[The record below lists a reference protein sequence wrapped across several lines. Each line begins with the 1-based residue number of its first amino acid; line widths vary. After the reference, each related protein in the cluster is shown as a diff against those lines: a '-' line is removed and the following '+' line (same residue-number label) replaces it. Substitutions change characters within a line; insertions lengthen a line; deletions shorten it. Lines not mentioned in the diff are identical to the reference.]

1 MLTGKLTQGLTQ
13 LLQHGGMRYL
23 ISVGAQA
30 LVSGFHFILNLL
42 LLREL
47 SQYDYGV
54 FAFAFVLALFA
65 AAINNALIS
74 TPLSVF
80 TPVITDDTDRHQSE
94 LMLGSVNLLFTA
106 ALLLTGVLYALV
118 DTMALDLTLSVAL
131 FVACYSAR
139 QFSRSFGYTRMKPL
153 FTALGDITYVVTG
166 TIFVAFTLLKS
177 DSTSTSQMLVSLA
190 AANGVAMLI
199 ERLMLHG
206 TAAFR
211 FNVSTLPGYRHIW
224 LQSRWALIGAVTTL
238 LIAQAHSLI
247 VTSTVGPDAF
257 APLAAGFVLFG
268 PVRVALLT
276 WQNMVKPE
284 MAVALSRAQHA
295 VVRSQ
300 IRNTTLYMVLALGCF
315 GAALYGLWPWIH
327 ESLYA
332 VRYSDEPM
340 ALIVGIWFITTIAAT
355 LYNAPSAGLQALRDF
370 RILAIGSV
378 MGAIISLVGV
388 VGILQLS
395 TPAMTLFATLAA
407 ELFLAGFLLVVIHRK
422 LSQPVTGVTA

>member
-1 MLTGKLTQGLTQ
+1 MLTDGFTRWHRR
-13 LLQHGGMRYL
+13 LLQHSGIRYL
-23 ISVGAQA
+23 LSVGAQA
-30 LVSGFHFILNLL
+30 CVSGFHFVLNLL

-80 TPVITDDTDRHQSE
+80 TPVITNETQRHRSE
-94 LMLGSVNLLFTA
+94 LMLSSVNLMF
-106 ALLLTGVLYALV
+106 
-118 DTMALDLTLSVAL
+118 SVAL
-131 FVACYSAR
+131 LVAGLIYTFFNGLAADLSLSVTVFVACYSAR

-153 FTALGDITYVVTG
+153 VTAVGDLTYVGTG
-166 TIFVAFTLLKS
+166 AILVVLALTQSETSSTAIMLLA
-177 DSTSTSQMLVSLA
+177 LA
-190 AANGVAMLI
+190 SANGVAMLV
-199 ERLMLHG
+199 ERLLLHG
-206 TAAFR
+206 AAAFR
-211 FNVSTLPGYRHIW
+211 FSLNVIGGYRDIW
-224 LQSRWALIGAVTTL
+224 HQSRWALVGAVTTL

-247 VTSTVGPDAF
+247 VTGALGPDAF

-284 MAVALSRAQHA
+284 MAVALSQARHN
-295 VVRSQ
+295 VVRLQ
-300 IRNTTLYMVLALGCF
+300 IRRTTLYMVSALFVF
-315 GAALYGLWPWIH
+315 GAALYLLWPQIH
-327 ESLYA
+327 TALYA
-332 VRYSDEPM
+332 VRYADEPM
-340 ALIVGIWFITTIAAT
+340 GFIVAIWFLTTIAAT

-378 MGAIISLVGV
+378 MGALISLVGV

-395 TPAMTLFATLAA
+395 NPAMTLFATLAA

-422 LSQPVTGVTA
+422 LSQPVTGALA

>member
-1 MLTGKLTQGLTQ
+1 MNADGQPNTLQR
-13 LLQHGGMRYL
+13 LLHHAGIRYL
-23 ISVGAQA
+23 LSVGAQA
-30 LVSGFHFILNLL
+30 AVSGFHFVLNLL

-80 TPVITDDTDRHQSE
+80 TPVISDTTKRDRSE
-94 LMLGSVNLLFTA
+94 LMLGSVNLLFSAT
-106 ALLLTGVLYALV
+106 LLLLGVIY
-118 DTMALDLTLSVAL
+118 TMLDELAPSLTLSVTV

-153 FTALGDITYVVTG
+153 FTALGDITYVVAGCTL
-166 TIFVAFTLLKS
+166 VAYALLG
-177 DSTSTSQMLVSLA
+177 STDATTSIMLLSLA
-190 AANGVAMLI
+190 AANGIAMLV
-199 ERLMLHG
+199 ERFLLHG
-206 TAAFR
+206 WSTFR
-211 FNVSTLPGYRHIW
+211 FSFAELGGYRDIW
-224 LQSRWALIGAVTTL
+224 HQSRWALVGAITTL

-247 VTSTVGPDAF
+247 VTGALGPDAF

-284 MAVALSRAQHA
+284 MAVALSQAQHTQ
-295 VVRSQ
+295 VRRQ
-300 IRNTTLYMVLALGCF
+300 IRRTTAYMVGALMLFGLFLYLAWPLIYD
-315 GAALYGLWPWIH
+315 ALYAIR
-327 ESLYA
+327 YA
-332 VRYSDEPM
+332 DEPM
-340 ALIVGIWFITTIAAT
+340 GFIVAIWFFTTIAAT

-378 MGAIISLVGV
+378 MGALISLIGV

-395 TPAMTLFATLAA
+395 DPAMTLFATLIA

-422 LSQPVTGVTA
+422 LSQSVTGVAA